1 MQIETFPTAEA
12 LAEAATS
19 AVIHALD
26 AELKASGSAALGVT
40 GGRSPGLIYDA
51 LSVAPLDWAKVRIT
65 LSDERF
71 VDTTSPDSNEGLV
84 RQRLLQNRAV
94 DAHFVG
100 LRGSADTPERA
111 AADATR
117 ALLGWPALDVL
128 MLGMGEDG
136 HVASLFPG
144 SPALPEGL
152 NPASEAVIAV
162 PTDPNHA
169 PAAPRLS
176 LTIRPLTTARLVLIL
191 TSGAQ
196 KRQVLEE
203 ALAGAS
209 PQAHPVAAVLKS
221 APAVRL
227 LWTA

>member
-1 MQIETFPTAEA
+1 MPIETFPSAEA

-26 AELKASGSAALGVT
+26 AELKASGAAAFGVT

-71 VDTTSPDSNEGLV
+71 VETTSPDSNEGLV
-84 RQRLLQNRAV
+84 RRRLLQNRAV

-100 LRGSADTPERA
+100 LRGSADAPDRA
-111 AADATR
+111 AADASR

-152 NPASEAVIAV
+152 DPAAEAVIAV
-162 PTDPNHA
+162 PIDAGHA
-169 PAAPRLS
+169 PPVPRLS

-196 KRQVLEE
+196 KRKVLEE
-203 ALAGAS
+203 ALAGAA
-209 PQAHPVAAVLKS
+209 PETYPVAAVLTS
-221 APAVRL
+221 APNIRL